1 MVVKLFIQ
9 NLKQHIKCDLEY
21 KSSFILGVIGNIFV
35 FTASYVMILALFDKF
50 GNIKGFDVYEV
61 LLCFGIINFGF
72 AFNEMFFRGVDKFE
86 DFIIDG
92 SLDRLLL
99 RPQNILFQVI
109 CSKTDFQKITRVLY
123 SIIMIVVS
131 LLNLNIKF
139 NFIKLFV
146 ILFMMISSTTLFFSI
161 FLLAASYCFITVK
174 GLEVKN
180 LFTDGGKHMA
190 QYPIGI
196 YNKTFIFLFTFIIP
210 YGLVNYYPL
219 LFIMDRSSSV
229 LYALSPILACL
240 FVIPCI
246 ILFNLGLKKYEST
259 GS

>member
-1 MVVKLFIQ
+1 MVVKLFIE

-21 KSSFILGVIGNIFV
+21 KSSFILGIIGNIFV
-35 FTASYVMILALFDKF
+35 FTASYVMIVSLFEKF
-50 GNIKGFDVYEV
+50 GNIKGFTVYEV
-61 LLCFGIINFGF
+61 LLCFGIMNFGF
-72 AFNEMFFRGVDKFE
+72 SFNELFFRGIDKFE

-99 RPQNILFQVI
+99 RPQNILFQLI
-109 CSKTDFQKITRVLY
+109 CAKTDFQKITRVLY
-123 SIIMIVVS
+123 SVILIVIS
-131 LLNLNIKF
+131 LLNLNIKI
-139 NFIKLFV
+139 NIIKLIIIV
-146 ILFMMISSTTLFFSI
+146 FMIISSTTLFFSI

-180 LFTDGGKHMA
+180 LFTDGGRHMA

-196 YNKTFIFLFTFIIP
+196 YNKTFIIIFTYIIP

-219 LFIMDRSSSV
+219 MFIMDRSSNL
-229 LYALSPILACL
+229 LYAFAPIISCL

-246 ILFNLGLKKYEST
+246 LLFNIGLKRYEST